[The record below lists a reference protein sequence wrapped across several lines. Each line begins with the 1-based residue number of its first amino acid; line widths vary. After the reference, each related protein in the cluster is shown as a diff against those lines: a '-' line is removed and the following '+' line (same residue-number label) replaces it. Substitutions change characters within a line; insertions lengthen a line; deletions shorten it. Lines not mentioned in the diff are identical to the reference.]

1 MGFRIPAPDGKKDR
15 DGHPVFV
22 LPYNTEIN
30 GSYTVSYFTAGG
42 MSVAY
47 KGIKDGLTYFIKEV
61 ESTDCKRVTSLMQ
74 EMEILERLNHPGI
87 VKVYDFFEYDGFYY
101 LVQEFIDGQTLERLI
116 SPIQNVFLQERVILE
131 WTSQIL
137 DIIEY
142 LHRQSPRIIYRD
154 LKPSN
159 IIRDKNGRIHL
170 VDFGI
175 ARLYREGKSKDT
187 ESMGSALTASP
198 EHYGRA
204 QTDVR
209 SDIFT
214 IGATLHYLATNG
226 RDRSEIP
233 FEYEAVRSINPKIS
247 PDLEYVIHKALDLNP
262 EKRFQSIAELRA
274 AMSGFQSINEMH
286 GAHLQSGEPSLRSDA
301 GSGHY
306 SENARGTVRSAGTVG
321 AETATMELDK
331 GDKKGKRFPV
341 SALLAVV
348 AVVLFFAGSYYQ
360 NRDQFSN
367 KSIELGNGGVFKF
380 YNGKVRITVPKGY
393 LIDEGSVMNFP
404 LKDKTALA
412 KRDSKGVLRIV
423 QLLIVDQFP
432 PGITIEQAANLHINN
447 RILAEGGAKIVSR
460 KKVVINNINCYE
472 IIHTI
477 KQMLPDGSSNQP
489 ANLIIRQLF
498 FTTGH
503 KNDICFIIAI
513 TQKENY
519 TKVSR
524 EFDGIFN
531 SLELKK

>member
-1 MGFRIPAPDGKKDR
+1 MGFRIPAPDGKKGR
-15 DGHPVFV
+15 DGHPVLV
-22 LPYNTEIN
+22 LPYDTVIN
-30 GSYTVSYFTAGG
+30 ESYTVSYFTVGG
-42 MSVAY
+42 MSVTY
-47 KGIKDGLTYFIKEV
+47 KGMKDGLIYFIKEV
-61 ESTDCKRVTSLMQ
+61 ESTDCKKVNSLMQ
-74 EMEILERLNHPGI
+74 ERDILEKLNHPGI
-87 VKVYDFFEYDGFYY
+87 VKVYDLFEYDGFHY

-131 WTSQIL
+131 LASQIL

-142 LHRQSPRIIYRD
+142 LHLQSPRIIYRD

-198 EHYGRA
+198 EHYGRG

-233 FEYEAVRSINPKIS
+233 FEYESVRSINSKIS
-247 PDLEYVIHKALDLNP
+247 SNLEYVIHKALDLNP

-274 AMSGFQSINEMH
+274 AMLSFQSINEMR
-286 GAHLQSGEPSLRSDA
+286 GARLQSGEPSLRSDV

-306 SENARGTVRSAGTVG
+306 SENARGTAGTAGTVG

-341 SALLAVV
+341 SALLALV
-348 AVVLFFAGSYYQ
+348 AIVLFFAGTYYQ
-360 NRDQFSN
+360 SRSQSGN
-367 KSIELGNGGVFKF
+367 KNVELGNGGVFKF
-380 YNGKVRITVPKGY
+380 NNGNVKITVPKGY
-393 LIDEGSVMNFP
+393 LIDKQSVMNFP
-404 LKDKTALA
+404 LKEKTALV
-412 KRDSKGVLRIV
+412 KKDSKGVLRIV
-423 QLLIVDQFP
+423 QLMIVDQFP
-432 PGITIEQAANLHINN
+432 HGITIKQAADLHINDK
-447 RILAEGGAKIVSR
+447 ILAERGVKIVSR
-460 KKVVINNINCYE
+460 QQIMINNIDCYE

-477 KQMLPDGSSNQP
+477 KRVLPDGSSTQP
-489 ANLIIRQLF
+489 VNMIIRQLLF
-498 FTTGH
+498 HTGH

-519 TKVSR
+519 TRVSR